1 MTPPHTHK
9 RQQQRLFCSFLMD
22 LGNLAKVVWE
32 MKVQEP
38 TVYLREKNQG
48 VGLVL
53 SGTESFL
60 RLG

>member
-1 MTPPHTHK
+1 
-9 RQQQRLFCSFLMD
+9 MD

-38 TVYLREKNQG
+38 TVYLQGKNQG